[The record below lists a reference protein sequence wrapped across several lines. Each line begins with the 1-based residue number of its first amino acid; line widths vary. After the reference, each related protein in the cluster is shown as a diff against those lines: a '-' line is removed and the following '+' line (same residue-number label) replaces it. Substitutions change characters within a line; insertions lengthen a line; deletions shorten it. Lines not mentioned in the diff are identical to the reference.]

1 MTEKSRWMMIWN
13 NVQMLTYDKKKK
25 FNHGFL
31 FLYLGSSIK
40 VMGYST
46 FRHFLKDQFPN
57 VRFHKDDVV
66 KNTSETRTANISS
79 YVNGFNVQNR

>member
-1 MTEKSRWMMIWN
+1 MPN
-13 NVQMLTYDKKKK
+13 AYFAK
-25 FNHGFL
+25 FIVTSTL
-31 FLYLGSSIK
+31 FRYLGSSIK

-66 KNTSETRTANISS
+66 KNNGESKTANNPSL
-79 YVNGFNVQNR
+79 VARLNVQKR

>member
-1 MTEKSRWMMIWN
+1 
-13 NVQMLTYDKKKK
+13 MLHHDL
-25 FNHGFL
+25 L

-66 KNTSETRTANISS
+66 KNTGESKTPNKMD
-79 YVNGFNVQNR
+79 FNKTTL